1 MSGISFHRDT
11 VTILRAGMVDDGYG
25 NQTPD
30 WSAPSRADVAGCRL
44 QPLPVEDYTLDR
56 EAVTTRWRLFA
67 PAGTDL
73 RATDRVEHQDEVY
86 EVEGDPER
94 WPSPTGRLAHVE
106 ALLRRTEG

>member
-1 MSGISFHRDT
+1 MISFHRDT
-11 VTILRAGMVDDGYG
+11 ITILRASLVDDAYG
-25 NQTPD
+25 NQVPD
-30 WSAPSRADVAGCRL
+30 WSTPVSTAVTGCRL
-44 QPLPVEDYTLDR
+44 QPERAGEYVLDR

-73 RATDRVEHQDEVY
+73 RATDRVEHAGEVY
-86 EVEGDPER
+86 EVDGDPQR

>member
-1 MSGISFHRDT
+1 MTISYHRDT
-11 VTILRAGMVDDGYG
+11 VTVLRASLVDDGYG
-25 NQTPD
+25 NDVPD
-30 WSAPSRADVAGCRL
+30 WSAATRTDVTGCRL
-44 QPLPVEDYTLDR
+44 QPEQAGEYTLDR

-73 RATDRVEHQDEVY
+73 RATDRVEHAGEVY

-106 ALLRRTEG
+106 ARLRRTEG